1 MEMKN
6 NLVELE
12 TTSATPNSY
21 ESVVLGGTFDR
32 LHDGHHLFLNAA
44 AELASNRVVIGV
56 CDGPMLSKKQ
66 FAHLIEP
73 IEIRMRNVED
83 YIKSIKPELTV
94 QVEPIEDP
102 YGPSIEDENLDAIV
116 VSKETLP
123 GGLSVNKKR
132 DEKGLRQLKVEVVD
146 LLSEESTGKK
156 LSSTSLRKLEAE
168 KAKQQPEP
176 TN

>member
-1 MEMKN
+1 MKN
-6 NLVELE
+6 SVESE
-12 TTSATPNSY
+12 TFPHQKSY

-32 LHDGHHLFLNAA
+32 LHGGHRLLLKASAA
-44 AELASNRVVIGV
+44 LATKRLVVGV

-66 FAHLIEP
+66 FANLIEP
-73 IEIRMRNVED
+73 IEVRVRNVKD
-83 YIKSIKPELTV
+83 YIKSIKPELIV
-94 QVEPIEDP
+94 QVVPITDC

-132 DEKGLRQLKVEVVD
+132 AEKGLPELKLEVVD
-146 LLSEESTGKK
+146 LLSEESTGEK
-156 LSSTSLRKLEAE
+156 LSSTLLRKLEAE
-168 KAKQQPEP
+168 KAKQQPQP